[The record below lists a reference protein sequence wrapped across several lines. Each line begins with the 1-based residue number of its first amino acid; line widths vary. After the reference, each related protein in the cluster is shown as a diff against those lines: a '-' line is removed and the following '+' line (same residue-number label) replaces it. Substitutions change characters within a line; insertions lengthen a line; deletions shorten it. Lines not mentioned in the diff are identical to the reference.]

1 LLSAKYLNDIPAD
14 SRAAQGKYITP
25 ATITPELRSRL
36 NALNTIAQQRG
47 QSLSQMAISWL
58 LHRPEMTSVIIGPR
72 TLAQLNDCA
81 EALHNTTFTDDELA
95 GIAACK

>member
-1 LLSAKYLNDIPAD
+1 
-14 SRAAQGKYITP
+14 
-25 ATITPELRSRL
+25 
-36 NALNTIAQQRG
+36 
-47 QSLSQMAISWL
+47 MAISWL